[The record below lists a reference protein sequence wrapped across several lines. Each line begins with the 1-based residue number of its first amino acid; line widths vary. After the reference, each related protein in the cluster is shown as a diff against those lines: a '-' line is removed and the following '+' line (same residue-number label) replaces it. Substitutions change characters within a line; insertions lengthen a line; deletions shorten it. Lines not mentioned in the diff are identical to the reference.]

1 VAQVQFGRVF
11 AASVFCC
18 VTAFAYQKPG
28 AVQAFKEAHEF
39 FDQQQWD
46 KAQAAAEKALAAD
59 PSLGDAEILEGLIAT
74 LRSQF
79 PEAEKHFVKAVA
91 LEPGNYQAH
100 AYLGSTYLQ
109 EKRLSEADGAFRKVL
124 QLNPGNAAANY
135 NLGLIALQ
143 RNAATEAL
151 RRFETVLRVSRSDV
165 PALTGVLTCHLMLRR
180 TSDARRTAEQLQ
192 QLLQDRDPRLLQV
205 AALLAE
211 HGDSAAAIPIL
222 ERVRQ
227 VFPQSWNVSYN
238 LAVAYCQS
246 ARYDRAA
253 DIVRPFAG
261 PQGKAEAFDLL
272 GAIQEKQGRTAEVEQ
287 AFQEAAMREPSN
299 EEYRF
304 DYGNSF
310 VQHGKVASA
319 IEVFRAAV
327 ADLPR
332 SWKLRAGLGSACYLA
347 GDYESAAQ
355 ALLEAVRLKPDAT
368 PAWFLLGEAYES
380 ATRSQPAIETAFG
393 SYLKSAPRDAWAY
406 YHYGAILYQRAQ
418 ASGRADYHEAVL
430 NLNQALRL
438 DPKLAQAY
446 LELGLI
452 AMAEG
457 KTEQSITALQKAV
470 SLEPGLA
477 AAHYRLGLA
486 YQRLGNGTRAQE
498 EMSRFRALK
507 QDERERGRVLESLA
521 AMAANAPSSEERP

>member
-1 VAQVQFGRVF
+1 MQFRRVF
-11 AASVFCC
+11 AVTLFCCASVC
-18 VTAFAYQKPG
+18 AYQKPE
-28 AVQAFKEAHEF
+28 AVRAFQEARKF
-39 FDQQQWD
+39 FDQQEWD
-46 KAQAAAEKALAAD
+46 KAQAAAARALAAD
-59 PSLGDAEILEGLIAT
+59 PNLGDAEILEGLIAT
-74 LRSQF
+74 VRSQF
-79 PEAEKHFVKAVA
+79 PEAEKHFLKAVA

-109 EKRLSEADGAFRKVL
+109 EKRLSEAAGAFRRVL
-124 QLNPGNAAANY
+124 ELNPGNVAATY

-143 RNAATEAL
+143 RNATSEAL
-151 RRFETVLRVSRSDV
+151 GRFETVLRVSHSDV
-165 PALTGVLTCHLMLRR
+165 PALTGVLTCQLMLRR
-180 TSDARRTAEQLQ
+180 TSDARQTAERLQ

-211 HGDSAAAIPIL
+211 HGDSSAAIPMM

-227 VFPQSWNVSYN
+227 AFPQSWEVNYN
-238 LAVAYCQS
+238 LAVAYFQT
-246 ARYDRAA
+246 AQYDRAA
-253 DIVRPFAG
+253 DLVRPFTG

-272 GAIQEKQGRTAEVEQ
+272 GAIEEKRGRTADAER
-287 AFQEAAMREPSN
+287 AFQEAAKREPSN
-299 EEYRF
+299 DEYRF

-310 VQHGKVASA
+310 VQHGNMATA
-319 IEVFRAAV
+319 IQVFRAAV
-327 ADLPR
+327 ADSPR

-347 GDYESAAQ
+347 GDYETAAE
-355 ALLEAVRLKPDAT
+355 ALLQAVRLKPDAS

-380 ATRSQPAIETAFG
+380 ATRSQPAIETAFA
-393 SYLKSAPRDAWAY
+393 SYLKNAPRDPWAY

-418 ASGRADYHEAVL
+418 ASGRRDYHEVVV

-438 DPKLAQAY
+438 NPKFAQPY

-452 AMAEG
+452 AMVEG
-457 KTEQSITALQKAV
+457 KTEQSIAALQKAV

-486 YQRLGNGTRAQE
+486 YQRLGNSARAQE

-507 QDERERGRVLESLA
+507 ERERERGRVLESLA

>member
-1 VAQVQFGRVF
+1 MQFRWVF
-11 AASVFCC
+11 ATSAFCC
-18 VTAFAYQKPG
+18 VTAFAYQKPE
-28 AVQAFKEAHEF
+28 AVQAFQQAREF

-46 KAQAAAEKALAAD
+46 KAQAAADTALAAD
-59 PSLGDAEILEGLIAT
+59 PSMGDAEMLEGLIAT
-74 LRSQF
+74 VRSQF
-79 PEAEKHFVKAVA
+79 REAEKHFVKAVA

-135 NLGLIALQ
+135 NLGLISLQ

-151 RRFETVLRVSRSDV
+151 RRFETVLRVSHSDV
-165 PALTGVLTCHLMLRR
+165 PALTGILTCQLMLRR
-180 TSDARRTAEQLQ
+180 TSDVRQTAEQLQ
-192 QLLQDRDPRLLQV
+192 QVLQDRDPRLLQV

-211 HGDSAAAIPIL
+211 HGDAAAAIPIL

-227 VFPQSWNVSYN
+227 AFPASWDVNYN
-238 LAVAYCQS
+238 LAVAYSQT

-272 GAIQEKQGRTAEVEQ
+272 GAIQEKQGRTVEAER
-287 AFQEAAMREPSN
+287 AFQEAATREPSS

-310 VQHGKVASA
+310 VQHGKVATA
-319 IEVFRAAV
+319 IQVFRAAV
-327 ADLPR
+327 ADSPK

-347 GDYESAAQ
+347 GDYERAAE
-355 ALLEAVRLKPDAT
+355 ALLQAVNLNSGAS

-380 ATRSQPAIETAFG
+380 ATRSRPAIETAFA
-393 SYLKSAPRDAWAY
+393 SYLKNAPRDAWAY

-418 ASGRADYHEAVL
+418 ASGRGDYHEAVV

-438 DPKLAQAY
+438 DPKLAQPY

-452 AMAEG
+452 AMARG
-457 KTEQSITALQKAV
+457 KTEQSIAALQKAV

-486 YQRLGNGTRAQE
+486 YQRLGNGARAQE
-498 EMSRFRALK
+498 EMSRFRVLK
-507 QDERERGRVLESLA
+507 DGERERGRVLESLA